1 MKNNNHIPNGKTS
14 QKVLIFLAL
23 IITTILAFFLFFSGK
38 SKNAAPNG
46 HGDETENAE
55 KSKITSEAQAEGN
68 ETAESHEDTEEDG
81 ILHLTAQ
88 QIAEQGIQLAATE
101 LGQVSQVVSYPAK
114 LMANTDRQAHVSP
127 NFSGRVEA
135 VQVELGQAVKK
146 GQVLASLFVPE
157 LVDQQSNLQIAQSSL
172 NLAQQDYARE
182 QKLWSQ
188 GVSAKQD
195 FQRASNAVEQARIQV
210 QTARSRLSA
219 YGASPNSRGRYNL
232 IAPISGVISQ
242 KDIVVGENVQTAT
255 QLFIINQLDQL
266 WLEFILPSEEF
277 DPTLL
282 NQEVKF
288 KSLQT
293 NKTYKAKIQT
303 LNTEADQQTGRLQV
317 RAKVISD
324 TTELRPNLMV
334 NVELNKTKPGLSL
347 RVLKTAIQQIEQKN
361 VIFVATQTGKQFE
374 FKAQNVELGE
384 VSADGQWI
392 ALKSGLKQGQTYV
405 AQGSFLLKSEM
416 EKGEASHGH

>member
-1 MKNNNHIPNGKTS
+1 MKKNIHIPHGKTS
-14 QKVLIFLAL
+14 QKMLIFLVL
-23 IITTILAFFLFFSGK
+23 IITTILAFFLLFSGK
-38 SKNAAPNG
+38 SKNTASDG

-55 KSKITSEAQAEGN
+55 KSKISSEANAEGH
-68 ETAESHEDTEEDG
+68 EEAEEEG

-88 QIAEQGIQLAATE
+88 QIAEQGIQLATTE

-135 VQVELGQAVKK
+135 VQVELGQAVQK

-157 LVDQQSNLQIAQSSL
+157 LIDQQSNLQIAQSNL

-195 FQRASNAVEQARIQV
+195 FQRASNAVEQAKIQI
-210 QTARSRLSA
+210 QAARSRLSA

-293 NKTYKAKIQT
+293 NKIYKAKIQT

-334 NVELNKTKPGLSL
+334 NVKLNKTQSGLSL
-347 RVLKTAIQQIEQKN
+347 RVLKSAIQQIEQKN
-361 VIFVATQTGKQFE
+361 VIFVATQTGKQYE
-374 FKAQNVELGE
+374 FNAQNVELGE
-384 VSADGQWI
+384 VSADGQWVAI
-392 ALKSGLKQGQTYV
+392 KNGLKQGQTYV
-405 AQGSFLLKSEM
+405 AQGSFLLKSEI

>member
-1 MKNNNHIPNGKTS
+1 MKKNIHIPHGKTS
-14 QKVLIFLAL
+14 QKMLIFLVL
-23 IITTILAFFLFFSGK
+23 IITTILAFFLLFSGK
-38 SKNAAPNG
+38 SKNTASDG

-55 KSKITSEAQAEGN
+55 KSKISSEANAEG
-68 ETAESHEDTEEDG
+68 HEEAEEDG

-88 QIAEQGIQLAATE
+88 QIAEQGIQLATTE

-135 VQVELGQAVKK
+135 VQVELGQAVQK

-157 LVDQQSNLQIAQSSL
+157 LIDQQSNLQIAQSNL

-195 FQRASNAVEQARIQV
+195 FQRASNAVEQAKIQI
-210 QTARSRLSA
+210 QAARSRLSA

-293 NKTYKAKIQT
+293 NKIYKAKIQT

-334 NVELNKTKPGLSL
+334 NVKLNKTQSGLSL
-347 RVLKTAIQQIEQKN
+347 RVLKSAIQQIEQKN
-361 VIFVATQTGKQFE
+361 VIFVATQTGKQYE
-374 FKAQNVELGE
+374 FNAQNVELGE
-384 VSADGQWI
+384 VSADGQWVAI
-392 ALKSGLKQGQTYV
+392 KNGLKQGQTYV
-405 AQGSFLLKSEM
+405 AQGSFLLKSEI

>member
-1 MKNNNHIPNGKTS
+1 MKNNNHIPHGKTS
-14 QKVLIFLAL
+14 QKVLIFLVL
-23 IITTILAFFLFFSGK
+23 IITTILAFYLFFSGK
-38 SKNAAPNG
+38 SKNAAPDG
-46 HGDETENAE
+46 HGDETENAD
-55 KSKITSEAQAEGN
+55 KSKTTSEATANELAERHGG
-68 ETAESHEDTEEDG
+68 TEEDG
-81 ILHLTAQ
+81 TLHLTAQ

-157 LVDQQSNLQIAQSSL
+157 LIDQQSNLQIAQSSL

-210 QTARSRLSA
+210 QAARSRLSA

-282 NQEVKF
+282 NQEMKF

-334 NVELNKTKPGLSL
+334 NVELNKTKPGQSL
-347 RVLKTAIQQIEQKN
+347 RVLKSAIQQIEQKN
-361 VIFVATQTGKQFE
+361 IIFVATQAGKQFE
-374 FKAQNVELGE
+374 FKAQTVELGE